1 MLSPGFVVVG
11 TAIGAIGGLAY
22 AFDTLRGKIKPN
34 RVSFLLWSL
43 FPLIAFAAE
52 LKQGVGI
59 SSLLVLSQAVLPLLV
74 FIASFVNKQSEWK
87 LTRFDLFCGLLSLIG
102 LALWL
107 VTRVGNIAIVFS
119 IMADGMAA
127 VPTIRK
133 AYLYPETEVAWPW
146 AATALGVV
154 ITLLT
159 LKSWTFAAYGFLVY
173 LLAANLTIAVLAKFK
188 FGKLLAARLRAGD

>member
-11 TAIGAIGGLAY
+11 TAIGAVGGFAY
-22 AFDTLRGKIKPN
+22 AVDTLRGKIKPN

-52 LKQGVGI
+52 FKQGVGI
-59 SSLLVLSQAVLPLLV
+59 LSLLVLSQAVLPLLV
-74 FIASFVNKQSEWK
+74 FIASFVNKQAEWK
-87 LTRFDLFCGLLSLIG
+87 LTRFDLFCGLLSLVG

-107 VTRVGNIAIVFS
+107 ITRSGNVAIIFS

-146 AATALGVV
+146 AAMALGVM

-159 LKSWTFAAYGFLVY
+159 LKSWTFAAYGFLIY
-173 LLAANLTIAVLAKFK
+173 LLICNLTIAVLAKFK
-188 FGKLLAARLRAGD
+188 VGRLLSARFARG